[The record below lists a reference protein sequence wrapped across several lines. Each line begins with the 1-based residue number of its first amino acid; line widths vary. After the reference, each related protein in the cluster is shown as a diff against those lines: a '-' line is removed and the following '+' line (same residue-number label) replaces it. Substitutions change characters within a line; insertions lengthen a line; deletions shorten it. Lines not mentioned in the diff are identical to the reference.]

1 MAHPLSF
8 KFLVH
13 ADAHHKAAAEL
24 AKAFG
29 GNAGGVHPLPPT
41 VHYLWLLV
49 LPDQVGQPANTKTML
64 LTTVYDGPFDQY
76 VDDIATANH
85 VLFDAALQK
94 IVGMEKMV
102 PVIDNL
108 PAFAAFI
115 KAHDMTQWA
124 SLALPFVENYGDTV
138 QEIWANGG

>member
-13 ADAHHKAAAEL
+13 ADAHHQAAAAL
-24 AKAFG
+24 AKAFSGDSG
-29 GNAGGVHPLPPT
+29 GDHPLPPT
-41 VHYLWLLV
+41 VHYLWLLA
-49 LPDQVGQPANTKTML
+49 LPDQVGQPPNTKTML
-64 LTTVYDGPFDQY
+64 LTTVYDGPFAQY
-76 VDDIATANH
+76 VDDIATAH
-85 VLFDAALQK
+85 QQLFDAALQK

-102 PVIDNL
+102 PVIDHL

-115 KAHDMTQWA
+115 QAHDMAQSS
-124 SLALPFVENYGDTV
+124 SLALPFVQNYPDTV